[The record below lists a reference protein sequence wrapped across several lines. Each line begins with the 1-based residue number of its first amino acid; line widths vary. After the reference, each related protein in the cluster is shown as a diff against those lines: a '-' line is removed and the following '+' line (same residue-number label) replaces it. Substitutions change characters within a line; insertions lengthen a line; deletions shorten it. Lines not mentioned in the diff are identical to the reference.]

1 MATNITT
8 TPRDGGSS
16 ASGLVTLWRRLQS
29 LRPGDAGIAARVQM
43 RVSKALGAEGTD
55 IRASSVGGFVELRG
69 TVASRQVYERAAEV
83 ANGTSG
89 ARGVL
94 NFLTLR

>member
-8 TPRDGGSS
+8 TREGSS
-16 ASGLVTLWRRLQS
+16 TGTLVTLWRRLQT
-29 LRPGDAGIAARVQM
+29 LRPGDAGTGARVQM
-43 RVSKALGAEGTD
+43 RVMKALGTEGTD

-83 ANGTSG
+83 AGGTPG